1 MTGHPQVLFAATRAI
16 SKAEFEKI
24 HKPIH
29 DPASLTWEI
38 AASATHTACNI
49 AKAGVHHTHDELPTI
64 SHASSFSDSSSISAP
79 LRPPAEEHV
88 RPQPRARSEEQK
100 PLDGTFT
107 ADDFSAWLARSG
119 MDDSSNVPSKG
130 PIEAWN
136 DDSADETT
144 ALMAHRRRRR
154 ALEGKGQQKKGPPNY
169 IVANGGLPRS
179 PVPSPT
185 AGKQMQGGYGTLPQ
199 LEEEEDENES
209 DTVSRASSKAEDSLI
224 NGAWSAGWSGGWQS
238 TQSWWSKTR
247 ALFCCGSNTD
257 RDDHFEN

>member
-1 MTGHPQVLFAATRAI
+1 
-16 SKAEFEKI
+16 
-24 HKPIH
+24 
-29 DPASLTWEI
+29 
-38 AASATHTACNI
+38 
-49 AKAGVHHTHDELPTI
+49 
-64 SHASSFSDSSSISAP
+64 
-79 LRPPAEEHV
+79 
-88 RPQPRARSEEQK
+88 
-100 PLDGTFT
+100 
-107 ADDFSAWLARSG
+107 
-119 MDDSSNVPSKG
+119 MDDSSNVPSNG

-224 NGAWSAGWSGGWQS
+224 NGTWSAGWSGGWQS